1 MARRLIVTDE
11 DPLLR
16 KVSREVGTPNDRTR
30 ALLDDMIDTLLDA
43 EGVGLAAPQ
52 VGILRRIFIIN
63 VGIEEGRD
71 EFVEF
76 IDPVIVETSG
86 EQDGAEGCLS
96 VPGRQGNV
104 KRPNKVTVEA
114 TDRNGNRFTYTGTE
128 LMARCLC
135 HEYDH
140 LDGILYTSRAERM
153 LTQEELESGEIME
166 EE

>member
-1 MARRLIVTDE
+1 MALRKIVTDE

-16 KVSREVGTPNDRTR
+16 KKSREVGTPNDRTK
-30 ALLDDMIDTLLDA
+30 ALLDDMTDTLRDA

-63 VGIEEGRD
+63 IGIEEGR
-71 EFVEF
+71 EEYIEF
-76 IDPVIVETSG
+76 IDPVIIETSG

-114 TDRNGNRFTYTGTE
+114 TDRNGNRFRYTGEE

-140 LDGILYTSRAERM
+140 LDGILYVDKAYEM
-153 LTQEELESGEIME
+153 IEDDE
-166 EE
+166 

>member
-1 MARRLIVTDE
+1 MALRKIVTDE

-30 ALLDDMIDTLLDA
+30 ALLDDMIDTLRDA

-63 VGIEEGRD
+63 IGIEEERE

-76 IDPVIVETSG
+76 IDPIILETSG

-140 LDGILYTSRAERM
+140 LDGILYVDKAYEM
-153 LTQEELESGEIME
+153 DQDEE
-166 EE
+166 

>member
-1 MARRLIVTDE
+1 MALRKIVTDE

-30 ALLDDMIDTLLDA
+30 ALLDDMIDTLKYA

-63 VGIEEGRD
+63 TGIEEGRD

-76 IDPVIVETSG
+76 IDPVIIKTSG

-96 VPGRQGNV
+96 VPGKQGNV
-104 KRPNKVTVEA
+104 VRPDKVTVEA
-114 TDRNGNRFTYTGTE
+114 TDRNGKRFKFTGTD

-140 LDGILYTSRAERM
+140 LDGILYVDKAYEM
-153 LTQEELESGEIME
+153 LSDED
-166 EE
+166 

>member
-1 MARRLIVTDE
+1 MALRKIVTDE

-16 KVSREVGTPNDRTR
+16 KTSREVGTPNDRTR
-30 ALLDDMIDTLLDA
+30 ALLDDMQDTLKDA
-43 EGVGLAAPQ
+43 QGVGLAAPQ
-52 VGILRRIFIIN
+52 VGILRRIFIVN
-63 VGIEEGRD
+63 VGIEEDRE

-76 IDPVIVETSG
+76 IDPVILETSG

-114 TDRNGNRFTYTGTE
+114 TDRNGNRFTYTGE
-128 LMARCLC
+128 GLMARCLC

-140 LDGILYTSRAERM
+140 LDGILYVDKAYEM
-153 LTQEELESGEIME
+153 VEDDE
-166 EE
+166 

>member
-16 KVSREVGTPNDRTR
+16 KVSRDVGTPNDRTR
-30 ALLDDMIDTLLDA
+30 ALLDDMIDTLRDA

-52 VGILRRIFIIN
+52 VGILRRIFVIN
-63 VGIEEGRD
+63 VGIEEER
-71 EFVEF
+71 EEYVEF
-76 IDPVIVETSG
+76 IDPVILETSG

-104 KRPNKVTVEA
+104 KRPDKVTVEA
-114 TDRNGNRFTYTGTE
+114 TDRNGNRFTYTGTG

-140 LDGILYTSRAERM
+140 LDGILYVDKAYEM
-153 LTQEELESGEIME
+153 ADDEE
-166 EE
+166 

>member
-1 MARRLIVTDE
+1 MALRKIVTEE

-16 KVSREVGTPNDRTR
+16 KKSREVGTPNDRTR
-30 ALLDDMIDTLLDA
+30 ALLDDMKDTLRDA

-63 VGIEEGRD
+63 VGIEEDRE

-76 IDPVIVETSG
+76 IDPVILETSG

-96 VPGRQGNV
+96 VPGKQGNV
-104 KRPNKVTVEA
+104 KRPDKVTVEA

-140 LDGILYTSRAERM
+140 LDGILYVDKAYEM
-153 LTQEELESGEIME
+153 VEDDE
-166 EE
+166 

>member
-1 MARRLIVTDE
+1 MALRKIVTDE
-11 DPLLR
+11 DALLR

-30 ALLDDMIDTLLDA
+30 ALLDDMIDTLREA

-63 VGIEEGRD
+63 VGIEEDR
-71 EFVEF
+71 EEYVEF
-76 IDPVIVETSG
+76 IDPVILETSG

-96 VPGRQGNV
+96 GPGRQGNV
-104 KRPNKVTVEA
+104 KRPDVVKVEA
-114 TDRNGNRFTYTGTE
+114 TDRNGKRFTYTGTG

-140 LDGILYTSRAERM
+140 LDGILYVDKAYEM
-153 LTQEELESGEIME
+153 DDDE
-166 EE
+166 

>member
-1 MARRLIVTDE
+1 MAKRIIVTDE

-16 KVSREVGTPNDRTR
+16 KVSREVGVPNDRTR
-30 ALLDDMIDTLLDA
+30 ALLDDMIDTLKFA

-63 VGIEEGRD
+63 IGIEKGKD

-76 IDPVIVETSG
+76 IDPVILETSG

-140 LDGILYTSRAERM
+140 LDGILYVDKAYEM
-153 LTQEELESGEIME
+153 ADDEE
-166 EE
+166 

>member
-30 ALLDDMIDTLLDA
+30 ALLDDMIDTLREA

-63 VGIEEGRD
+63 IGIEEDR
-71 EFVEF
+71 EEYVEF
-76 IDPVIVETSG
+76 IDPVILETSG

-104 KRPNKVTVEA
+104 VRPDKVTVEA
-114 TDRNGNRFTYTGTE
+114 TDRNGNRFTYTGTG

-140 LDGILYTSRAERM
+140 LDGILYVDKAYEM
-153 LTQEELESGEIME
+153 DE

>member
-1 MARRLIVTDE
+1 MARRIIVTDE

-16 KVSREVGTPNDRTR
+16 KTSREVGTPNDRTK
-30 ALLDDMIDTLLDA
+30 ALLDDMIDTLREA

-63 VGIEEGRD
+63 VGIEEDRE
-71 EFVEF
+71 EFIEF
-76 IDPVIVETSG
+76 IDPVIVESSG

-104 KRPNKVTVEA
+104 KRPDKVTVEA
-114 TDRNGNRFTYTGTE
+114 TDRNGNRFTYTGE
-128 LMARCLC
+128 GLMARCLC

-140 LDGILYTSRAERM
+140 LDGILYVDRAYEM
-153 LTQEELESGEIME
+153 VEDED
-166 EE
+166 

>member
-1 MARRLIVTDE
+1 MARRIIVTDE

-16 KVSREVGTPNDRTR
+16 KVSREVGVPNDRTR
-30 ALLDDMIDTLLDA
+30 ALLDDMVDTLLDA

-63 VGIEEGRD
+63 TGIEEGRD

-76 IDPVIVETSG
+76 IDPVILETSG

-96 VPGRQGNV
+96 VPGRQGGV
-104 KRPNKVTVEA
+104 KRPDKVTVEA
-114 TDRNGNRFTYTGTE
+114 TDRNGNRFTYTGTG

-140 LDGILYTSRAERM
+140 LDGILYVDKAYEM
-153 LTQEELESGEIME
+153 LEDEE
-166 EE
+166 

>member
-1 MARRLIVTDE
+1 MSYRR
-11 DPLLR
+11 
-16 KVSREVGTPNDRTR
+16 KFH
-30 ALLDDMIDTLLDA
+30 
-43 EGVGLAAPQ
+43 
-52 VGILRRIFIIN
+52 FIIN

-76 IDPVIVETSG
+76 IDPVIVKTSG

-104 KRPNKVTVEA
+104 VRPDKVTVEA
-114 TDRNGNRFTYTGTE
+114 TDRNGKRFTYTGTG

-140 LDGILYTSRAERM
+140 LDGILYVDKAYEM
-153 LTQEELESGEIME
+153 DQDEE
-166 EE
+166 

>member
-1 MARRLIVTDE
+1 MARRIIVTDE

-16 KVSREVGTPNDRTR
+16 KISREVGTPNDRTR
-30 ALLDDMIDTLLDA
+30 ALLDDMIDTLREA

-63 VGIEEGRD
+63 VGIEEDRE
-71 EFVEF
+71 EFIEF
-76 IDPVIVETSG
+76 IDPIIVESSG

-104 KRPNKVTVEA
+104 KRPDKVTVQA
-114 TDRNGNRFTYTGTE
+114 TDRNGNRFTYTGE
-128 LMARCLC
+128 GLMARCLC

-140 LDGILYTSRAERM
+140 LDGILYVDKAYEM
-153 LTQEELESGEIME
+153 VEDED
-166 EE
+166 

>member
-1 MARRLIVTDE
+1 MALRKIVTDE
-11 DPLLR
+11 DSLLR
-16 KVSREVGTPNDRTR
+16 KVSREVGIPNDRTR
-30 ALLDDMIDTLLDA
+30 ALLDDMIDTLKYA

-76 IDPVIVETSG
+76 IDPVILETSG

-104 KRPNKVTVEA
+104 VRPDKVTVEA
-114 TDRNGNRFTYTGTE
+114 TDRNGKRFKYTGTG

-140 LDGILYTSRAERM
+140 LDGVLYVDKAYEM
-153 LTQEELESGEIME
+153 DEDED
-166 EE
+166 

>member
-1 MARRLIVTDE
+1 MARRIIVTDE

-16 KVSREVGTPNDRTR
+16 KISKQVGTPNDRTR
-30 ALLDDMIDTLLDA
+30 ALLDDMQDTLREA

-63 VGIEEGRD
+63 VGIEEGRE

-76 IDPVIVETSG
+76 IDPVILETSG

-140 LDGILYTSRAERM
+140 LDGILYVDKAYEM
-153 LTQEELESGEIME
+153 VEDDE
-166 EE
+166 

>member
-16 KVSREVGTPNDRTR
+16 KVSREVGTPNERTR
-30 ALLDDMIDTLLDA
+30 ALLDDMIDTLREA

-63 VGIEEGRD
+63 VGIEEGR
-71 EFVEF
+71 EEYIEF

-104 KRPNKVTVEA
+104 VRPNKVTVEA

-140 LDGILYTSRAERM
+140 LDGILYVDKAYE
-153 LTQEELESGEIME
+153 ME
-166 EE
+166 EDE

>member
-1 MARRLIVTDE
+1 MALRKIVTDE
-11 DPLLR
+11 DALLR

-30 ALLDDMIDTLLDA
+30 ALLDDMIDTLREA

-63 VGIEEGRD
+63 VGIEEDR
-71 EFVEF
+71 EEYVEF
-76 IDPVIVETSG
+76 IDPVILETSG

-104 KRPNKVTVEA
+104 KRPDVVKVEA
-114 TDRNGNRFTYTGTE
+114 TDRNGKRFTYTGTG

-140 LDGILYTSRAERM
+140 LDGILYVDKAYEM
-153 LTQEELESGEIME
+153 DDDE
-166 EE
+166 

>member
-1 MARRLIVTDE
+1 MALRKIVTDE

-16 KVSREVGTPNDRTR
+16 KVSREVGTPNDRTK
-30 ALLDDMIDTLLDA
+30 ALLDDMIDTLRYA

-76 IDPVIVETSG
+76 IDPVIVETCG

-104 KRPNKVTVEA
+104 VRPDKVTVEA
-114 TDRNGNRFTYTGTE
+114 TDRNGKRFTYTGTG

-135 HEYDH
+135 HENDH
-140 LDGILYTSRAERM
+140 LDGILYVDKAYEM
-153 LTQEELESGEIME
+153 LDDED
-166 EE
+166 